1 MIAIINPDTPQA
13 VITELVCN
21 GISPVTIPLC
31 PYVER
36 PIAGHPDIQLCIIN
50 HHIVYQPEI
59 DSSFLHSLSSLLSNK
74 KYALVRGQS
83 MLRANYPDDCAY
95 NCAYTG
101 SIAFHNTK
109 VTDSSIKE
117 ILTQCSDPLIHVN
130 QGYTKCST
138 CIVDSKAIITSDI
151 SIHTAAVKNGI
162 DSLLIQPGY
171 IELPGYQYG
180 FIGGASG
187 MCSDTI
193 YFTGRLNHH
202 PNYSDIMNFIK
213 SHNKKIIYLSDFPA
227 IDLGSIFFIDM

>member
-13 VITELVCN
+13 IIAGLMRN
-21 GISPVTIPLC
+21 RFSPVTIPLC

-36 PIAGHPDIQLCIIN
+36 PVAGHPDIQLCIIGTN
-50 HHIVYQPEI
+50 IIYEPNIEKT
-59 DSSFLHSLSSLLSNK
+59 FLQVLSQSNYTLIPGK
-74 KYALVRGQS
+74 SHLQAKYP
-83 MLRANYPDDCAY
+83 YDCAY

-109 VTDSSIKE
+109 VTDSTIKE
-117 ILTQCSDPLIHVN
+117 ILAQCSDPLIHVN

-138 CIVDSKAIITSDI
+138 CIVDSNAIITSDI
-151 SIHTAAVKNGI
+151 TIHTAAIKHSI
-162 DSLLIQPGY
+162 DSLLIKPGY
-171 IELPGYQYG
+171 IELPGYRYG

-202 PNYSDIMNFIK
+202 PDYSDIVNFIQN
-213 SHNKKIIYLSDFPA
+213 HNKNIVFLSDIPA
-227 IDLGSIFFIDM
+227 IDIGSIFFIDMIT